1 MVTFAVD
8 GVVGTRPPPLT
19 DESVTVNDSVDSVLE
34 SSIIETEI
42 CFVVPLLSPPLNITT
57 VPITLSKSTPFMDT
71 ADPSCVEK
79 LKEEQ
84 LHF

>member
-1 MVTFAVD
+1 
-8 GVVGTRPPPLT
+8 
-19 DESVTVNDSVDSVLE
+19 
-34 SSIIETEI
+34 
-42 CFVVPLLSPPLNITT
+42 LLSPSLNITT